1 MVSSAL
7 AAPAAAAGHG
17 EERFLVALD
26 AEGDADVSVTYT
38 YDLETEAERDAF
50 EEPETN
56 ETVRERLSTR
66 FENRMAGVAA
76 AASNETGRSMAA
88 SGASISAASSDG
100 VGTVTL
106 TVRWTNLAAVDGDR
120 LVVTEPFASGVQP
133 DRTFTVRAPDGDA
146 IADASPDPSS
156 GGGAE
161 VAWTAGESLDGFE
174 LVAADGDGEAAT
186 DGSAGDGPGFGA
198 VLALSALLGAAL
210 LARRGGHRTVHTPH
224 QGSRGPVR

>member
-161 VAWTAGESLDGFE
+161 VA
-174 LVAADGDGEAAT
+174 
-186 DGSAGDGPGFGA
+186 
-198 VLALSALLGAAL
+198 
-210 LARRGGHRTVHTPH
+210 
-224 QGSRGPVR
+224 